1 MIRRVEWITIAVILA
16 AYLVIGDLYAVR
28 TPAWQAPDEP
38 AHYNYVRQIA
48 DDHRLPVLKMGDW
61 QQDYQEALKASG
73 FNPALLA
80 RLETVQYEDH
90 QPPLYYLL
98 EAPIYALTD
107 GNLKELRLFSVL
119 MGAGVVI
126 CAWSTLRLLLAR
138 WPILALAGAGFVA
151 FIPQHLAILGS
162 VSNDA
167 LAELVAGLT
176 LLAVVIYLGVNRPVP
191 SSDGATSAPAGSPVE
206 MRDVHPAALG
216 VLVGIALI
224 TKTTIYF
231 LAGIAVLAVLLRW
244 RRERWPRQRGAA
256 HLAAVL
262 IPALL
267 IGGAWW
273 MRNLHVYGGTD
284 FLGLQR
290 HDAITVGQMRR
301 TTHIDQ
307 ICGGSTRCYLEN
319 FARTTFHSFWGQF
332 GWMAL
337 PMPTTVYRVFL
348 LFTLAVLA
356 GALFFAWRHHWPRS
370 LDGPPR
376 DALIA
381 FAAVIVLVGAEYV
394 LYNRTFVQFQG
405 RYLYPA
411 LIPLGFLV
419 AIGLGGWT
427 SLVERR
433 FPVLAGL
440 PVAAMAGLAAFAVY
454 ALESYIVPN
463 LPVW

>member
-1 MIRRVEWITIAVILA
+1 MIRRVEWIAIALILA
-16 AYLVIGDLYAVR
+16 AYLAIADLYAVR

-48 DDHRLPVLKMGDW
+48 DDHRLPVLKLGDW
-61 QQDYQEALKASG
+61 QQDYQEALKANG
-73 FNPALLA
+73 FNPALLIG
-80 RLETVQYEDH
+80 LGTIQYEDH
-90 QPPLYYLL
+90 QPPLYYLIQ
-98 EAPIYALTD
+98 APVYALTG

-126 CAWSTLRLLLAR
+126 CAWATLRVLLAR
-138 WPILALAGAGFVA
+138 WPTLALAGAGFVA

-162 VSNDA
+162 VSNDP
-167 LAELVAGLT
+167 LAELVAALT

-191 SSDGATSAPAGSPVE
+191 SPEGAITVPAGSPVE
-206 MRDVHPAALG
+206 MRDIHPAALG

-244 RRERWPRQRGAA
+244 RRERWPRRRGAA

-262 IPALL
+262 IPAML

-273 MRNLHVYGGTD
+273 VRDLHVYGGTD

-290 HDAITVGQMRR
+290 HAEITIGQMRR
-301 TTHIDQ
+301 ITYIDQ
-307 ICGGSTRCYLEN
+307 VCGGSTRCYLED

-337 PMPTTVYRVFL
+337 PMPTNVYRGFL
-348 LFTLAVLA
+348 VFTLVVLA
-356 GALFFAWRHHWPRS
+356 GAVLFARRNRWPRV
-370 LDGPPR
+370 LDGPQR
-376 DALIA
+376 DALIV
-381 FAAVIVLVGAEYV
+381 FAAVIILVGAEYV

-419 AIGLGGWT
+419 ATGLGGWT

-433 FPVLAGL
+433 FPALAWL
-440 PVAAMAGLAAFAVY
+440 PVAAMAGLAVFALY
-454 ALESYIVPN
+454 ALETYIVPN
-463 LPVW
+463 LPAW

>member
-1 MIRRVEWITIAVILA
+1 
-16 AYLVIGDLYAVR
+16 
-28 TPAWQAPDEP
+28 
-38 AHYNYVRQIA
+38 
-48 DDHRLPVLKMGDW
+48 
-61 QQDYQEALKASG
+61 
-73 FNPALLA
+73 
-80 RLETVQYEDH
+80 
-90 QPPLYYLL
+90 
-98 EAPIYALTD
+98 
-107 GNLKELRLFSVL
+107 
-119 MGAGVVI
+119 
-126 CAWSTLRLLLAR
+126 
-138 WPILALAGAGFVA
+138 
-151 FIPQHLAILGS
+151 
-162 VSNDA
+162 
-167 LAELVAGLT
+167 
-176 LLAVVIYLGVNRPVP
+176 
-191 SSDGATSAPAGSPVE
+191 
-206 MRDVHPAALG
+206 
-216 VLVGIALI
+216 
-224 TKTTIYF
+224 
-231 LAGIAVLAVLLRW
+231 
-244 RRERWPRQRGAA
+244 
-256 HLAAVL
+256 VL

-267 IGGAWW
+267 IGGTWW
-273 MRNLHVYGGTD
+273 VRNLSVYGGTD
-284 FLGLQR
+284 FTGLQR